1 VIKELEYQF
10 INALLSG
17 NKQTANQVIVDARTQ
32 GARIARIYL
41 DIISPSQVHIGE
53 LWHNGSINRAQ
64 ENLATLISLDIMDT
78 LIKGVVSPQ
87 PHGFRA
93 VVTPVEGDS
102 HFIGARMLA
111 DFLIMDGWDVDFLSN
126 PTSTSDLVEFVQR
139 RPTDIVALSST
150 LPKSLPNAKVTA
162 EALYT
167 LNPAPKILLGGAALN
182 SSDLDVQSLSC
193 DAIGL
198 NAIEGLREARRSV
211 GLVEYQLTLKDHLVS
226 IGHRIK
232 LIRLSYQ
239 ITQKQLA
246 DRSGIARAYISMVEQ
261 GKQNLTIGAILKIA
275 DALGVSLNELMTF
288 SGKEDNTK
296 V

>member
-1 VIKELEYQF
+1 
-10 INALLSG
+10 
-17 NKQTANQVIVDARTQ
+17 
-32 GARIARIYL
+32 
-41 DIISPSQVHIGE
+41 
-53 LWHNGSINRAQ
+53 
-64 ENLATLISLDIMDT
+64 M
-78 LIKGVVSPQ
+78 
-87 PHGFRA
+87 
-93 VVTPVEGDS
+93 
-102 HFIGARMLA
+102 
-111 DFLIMDGWDVDFLSN
+111 
-126 PTSTSDLVEFVQR
+126 
-139 RPTDIVALSST
+139 
-150 LPKSLPNAKVTA
+150 
-162 EALYT
+162 
-167 LNPAPKILLGGAALN
+167 
-182 SSDLDVQSLSC
+182 DVQSLSC